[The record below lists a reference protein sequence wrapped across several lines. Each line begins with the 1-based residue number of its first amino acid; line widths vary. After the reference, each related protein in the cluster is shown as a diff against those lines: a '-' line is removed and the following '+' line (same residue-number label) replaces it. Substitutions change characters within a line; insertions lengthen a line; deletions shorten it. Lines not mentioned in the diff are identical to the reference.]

1 MVVKM
6 GTQGTICSY
15 WNDLLISSMPLG
27 RRNHIDYKKCV
38 EEFILHSMRRNLNI
52 KELIEYS
59 RVFCQT
65 IYIKK
70 LNKKKI
76 SRDEHH
82 TFNISVLTLIRLEIY
97 DEDELILVCKNKRGN
112 PKIKRQKTQNE
123 R

>member
-27 RRNHIDYKKCV
+27 RRSYIQYKKCV
-38 EEFILHSMRRNLNI
+38 EEFILHSMRRHVNI

-59 RVFCQT
+59 RVFCQS
-65 IYIKK
+65 IYNKK

-76 SRDEHH
+76 SREEHH

-97 DEDELILVCKNKRGN
+97 DEDDLILICKNKSR
-112 PKIKRQKTQNE
+112 K
-123 R
+123 